1 MEDTN
6 DKRNNEI
13 VKMPQTEEEAHDM
26 LKEASKLLDN
36 LSITS
41 GNIDGN
47 SSLGFSF
54 NP

>member
-6 DKRNNEI
+6 DKRHNEI
-13 VKMPQTEEEAHDM
+13 VKMPQTEEEAHEM
-26 LKEASKLLDN
+26 LKQSEKLLEN

-41 GNIDGN
+41 PYMAGNHD
-47 SSLGFSF
+47 LGFSF